1 MPGNRMKTTI
11 EQKIIPAIVIAVSM
25 ILGALGTYTYLTAK
39 SRLLDQAHQAI
50 EATVGRLSTSL
61 ISPLWD
67 LNNTG
72 AQEFVTAEMRSR
84 EIISVVVRDNKN
96 GLFAA
101 KTRNTAGEIVDLT
114 EVPKDT
120 LPTSMRDVTKD
131 GEKIGSIELHFTD
144 EFVEKELRGMLVST
158 LASGLDGPR
167 HRRHPRCA
175 HPPRSVA
182 SVGRGRRT
190 SQGDIGGRRR
200 PHGLATRGGSARNF
214 AARRVLQYLRRE
226 DARGDRSGQGSQSRN
241 GLGRGTAVCHD
252 A

>member
-11 EQKIIPAIVIAVSM
+11 EQKIITAIVIAVSL

-84 EIISVVVRDNKN
+84 EVICVVVRDNKN

-101 KTRNTAGEIVDLT
+101 KTRNTAGELVDLT

-131 GEKIGSIELHFTD
+131 SEKIGSIELHFA
-144 EFVEKELRGMLVST
+144 G
-158 LASGLDGPR
+158 GGGGGG
-167 HRRHPRCA
+167 
-175 HPPRSVA
+175 
-182 SVGRGRRT
+182 GRG
-190 SQGDIGGRRR
+190 GR
-200 PHGLATRGGSARNF
+200 GATRA
-214 AARRVLQYLRRE
+214 Q
-226 DARGDRSGQGSQSRN
+226 
-241 GLGRGTAVCHD
+241 
-252 A
+252 

>member
-11 EQKIIPAIVIAVSM
+11 EQKIIPAIVIAVSL

-120 LPTSMRDVTKD
+120 LPTSMRDVTKV

-158 LASGLDGPR
+158 LSQVVLVGLGV
-167 HRRHPRCA
+167 
-175 HPPRSVA
+175 VA
-182 SVGRGRRT
+182 GRGGRGRR
-190 SQGDIGGRRR
+190 GGAR
-200 PHGLATRGGSARNF
+200 PGGG
-214 AARRVLQYLRRE
+214 V
-226 DARGDRSGQGSQSRN
+226 G
-241 GLGRGTAVCHD
+241 V
-252 A
+252 

>member
-11 EQKIIPAIVIAVSM
+11 EQKIIPAIVIAVSL

-50 EATVGRLSTSL
+50 EATGGRLSTSL

-131 GEKIGSIELHFTD
+131 GEKIGSIELHITD
-144 EFVEKELRGMLVST
+144 EFVAKELRGMLVST
-158 LASGLDGPR
+158 LSQVVLIDFVIVVILVVLI
-167 HRRHPRCA
+167 RRVVSRLL
-175 HPPRSVA
+175 
-182 SVGRGRRT
+182 GEG
-190 SQGDIGGRRR
+190 GGRR
-200 PHGLATRGGSARNF
+200 GGGAGGG
-214 AARRVLQYLRRE
+214 
-226 DARGDRSGQGSQSRN
+226 GD
-241 GLGRGTAVCHD
+241 L
-252 A
+252 

>member
-11 EQKIIPAIVIAVSM
+11 EQKIITAIVIAVSL

-101 KTRNTAGEIVDLT
+101 KTRNTAGEIV
-114 EVPKDT
+114 
-120 LPTSMRDVTKD
+120 
-131 GEKIGSIELHFTD
+131 GSIELHFTD

-158 LASGLDGPR
+158 LSQVVLIDLVI
-167 HRRHPRCA
+167 
-175 HPPRSVA
+175 VA
-182 SVGRGRRT
+182 ILVVL
-190 SQGDIGGRRR
+190 I
-200 PHGLATRGGSARNF
+200 
-214 AARRVLQYLRRE
+214 RRVVSRPLGEVVVRLKE
-226 DARGDRSGQGSQSRN
+226 ISEGDDDE
-241 GLGRGTAVCHD
+241 V
-252 A
+252 